1 MEEKLDR
8 LAEAMIAL
16 ARAEEK
22 IMSIQENQQN
32 QMERVN
38 RLSAKIDDI
47 DKKVDDNARVVNV
60 ISKLFW
66 VVLVAVVGAT
76 ATNIW
81 M

>member
-1 MEEKLDR
+1 
-8 LAEAMIAL
+8 MIAL

-38 RLSAKIDDI
+38 RLSVKIDDI

-66 VVLVAVVGAT
+66 VVLVAAVGAIT
-76 ATNIW
+76 TNIW